1 MAAPPQRDSRRG
13 SRVLTY
19 AGLFKLRD
27 WILLGP
33 LAGLGLALGLWG
45 FALCRDCG
53 VTGFW
58 PMLARSFALV
68 RGAGTYTLGQHPWQL
83 VVAQFMLPGLALFG
97 GAKLLLVNLRRD
109 LRVALA
115 RRQRNHTIVCGLGDT
130 GNQTRI
136 IVIGPLHRAIGSAE
150 RSQTLRRSPVAP
162 KRGAYHRIAAQ
173 IGSARHPCS

>member
-1 MAAPPQRDSRRG
+1 VITTSPPESAHL
-13 SRVLTY
+13 V
-19 AGLFKLRD
+19 
-27 WILLGP
+27 
-33 LAGLGLALGLWG
+33 GLALGLWG

-130 GNQTRI
+130 GRQ
-136 IVIGPLHRAIGSAE
+136 IVENMRASGRDVVAGMVGKAGPQHALDGGMQRVADKVFLLTPRNVEVSAE
-150 RSQTLRRSPVAP
+150 ERARLLE
-162 KRGAYHRIAAQ
+162 RGGFFNQA
-173 IGSARHPCS
+173 